1 MHITT
6 FYGGVTVSSITARD
20 ANRHFSS
27 LLRDVASGK
36 SVTVLSHGK
45 PVATISPVKLDEKER
60 ESAKVNLLDRLRLQQ
75 PVGMRDW
82 TREELYEADE

>member
-1 MHITT
+1 M
-6 FYGGVTVSSITARD
+6 
-20 ANRHFSS
+20 
-27 LLRDVASGK
+27 
-36 SVTVLSHGK
+36 LSHGK

>member
-1 MHITT
+1 M
-6 FYGGVTVSSITARD
+6 
-20 ANRHFSS
+20 
-27 LLRDVASGK
+27 
-36 SVTVLSHGK
+36 LSHGK
-45 PVATISPVKLDEKER
+45 PVATISPVKFDEKER